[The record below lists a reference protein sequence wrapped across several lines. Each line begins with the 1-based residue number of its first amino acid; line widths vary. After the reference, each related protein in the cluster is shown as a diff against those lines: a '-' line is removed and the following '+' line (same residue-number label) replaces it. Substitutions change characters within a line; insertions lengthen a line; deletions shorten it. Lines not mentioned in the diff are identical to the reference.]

1 MGKKIESFIYA
12 GTINV
17 PSSKSYLQRAIA
29 ITALADGA
37 SKIIGSPLS
46 DDVKVAIE
54 IVRVFGASVEVGED
68 QLSVSPIGQVS
79 ADSVDLYCGEAGLS
93 SRMFSPIAAVLFNE
107 VTVRGS
113 GSILTRPMGMVIDAL
128 EQLGA
133 KVTSNDGCLPI
144 HISGGIVPGV
154 LHIDGAESS
163 QLLTGLLIALPLLPG
178 DSEIHVSNLSS
189 RPYIQMTLN
198 VLDYFGIEIQ
208 HDGFEIFHIRGNQ
221 TPSAGTYTV
230 EGDWSGASFH
240 AVGAAI
246 SGAVN
251 LMGVTVDSA
260 QADVRILE
268 AVRRAGAKVE
278 KIQGGVKVSKNQLRA
293 FEFDASDCPD
303 LFPPLAALACC
314 CEGSS
319 KLIGTE
325 RLVYKESN
333 RAESIQSELKK
344 LGIQVV
350 LEANTMEIK
359 GGNIFGGEVSSND
372 DHRIAMMAAIL
383 ASVSDKPIS
392 IQKPM
397 AVNKSYPSFYDD
409 LEQIAP

>member
-1 MGKKIESFIYA
+1 MNYHISHKTK
-12 GTINV
+12 TINAEITLAA
-17 PSSKSYLQRAIA
+17 SKSLSNRALIIQALSSTPFKIHNLSTSKDTQLLNEALQTKSDTIDVGDSGTAFRFL
-29 ITALADGA
+29 TALLACKQGDYTLT
-37 SKIIGSPLS
+37 GSERM
-46 DDVKVAIE
+46 KE
-54 IVRVFGASVEVGED
+54 R
-68 QLSVSPIGQVS
+68 PIKELVS
-79 ADSVDLYCGEAGLS
+79 ALKELGADIKYLEKEGYPPLKIKGKSIEGGKVSVDA
-93 SRMFSPIAAVLFNE
+93 
-107 VTVRGS
+107 
-113 GSILTRPMGMVIDAL
+113 SI
-128 EQLGA
+128 
-133 KVTSNDGCLPI
+133 
-144 HISGGIVPGV
+144 
-154 LHIDGAESS
+154 SS
-163 QLLTGLLIALPLLPG
+163 QFISALLLIAPSLKQGLTITLEG
-178 DSEIHVSNLSS
+178 DILSV
-189 RPYIQMTLN
+189 PYIKMTSEMMS
-198 VLDYFGIEIQ
+198 YFGIEIQ

-251 LMGVTVDSA
+251 LMGVSVDSA

-383 ASVSDKPIS
+383 ASVSDQPIS